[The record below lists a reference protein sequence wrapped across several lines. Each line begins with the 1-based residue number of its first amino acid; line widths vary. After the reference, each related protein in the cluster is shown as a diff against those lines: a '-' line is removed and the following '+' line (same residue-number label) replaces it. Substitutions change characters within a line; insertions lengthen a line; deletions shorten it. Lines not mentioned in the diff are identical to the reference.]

1 MVTYKFT
8 EETEIA
14 NAPMSTG
21 LLAKLQKDIL
31 TGRFRPGD
39 KLTEQAICKEY
50 EVSRTPVREALR
62 QLEESG
68 LVEMQLNRGAFVVGM
83 SKQDYADL
91 FELRKSY
98 EVQAVRWAIE
108 RITDEEM
115 ESLEETFEFMEFYT
129 MRNDIDKMLI
139 INAGFHQ
146 VIYEAAHN
154 RMLQKTLTSYQTFL
168 KYRDVGRVYESN
180 YLTTVLDEHR
190 AIFKAFIDRDV
201 QAGAEAM
208 ERHIDLARARR
219 ISEGEQKK
227 MIQGGE
233 L

>member
-91 FELRKSY
+91 FELRKAY

-219 ISEGEQKK
+219 ISEGEQEK